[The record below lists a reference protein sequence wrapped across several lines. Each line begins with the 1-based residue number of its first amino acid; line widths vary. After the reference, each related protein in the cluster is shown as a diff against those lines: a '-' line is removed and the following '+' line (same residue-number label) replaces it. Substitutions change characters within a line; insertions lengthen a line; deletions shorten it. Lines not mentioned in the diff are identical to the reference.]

1 MYLVDSSAWIEYL
14 RRTGSRADAQ
24 VTELVERASPTAGV
38 TEPVIMELLAGA
50 RDSADFRKLRRLASA
65 MPLCPI
71 DPVCDFTE
79 GAALYKLLR
88 NEGLTI
94 RSVTDCLIAA
104 IAWRRDATVV
114 HADADFDRIAARY
127 PVQVMSL
134 IG

>member
-1 MYLVDSSAWIEYL
+1 MYIVDSSAWIEYL
-14 RRTGSRADAQ
+14 RGTGSRAHLE
-24 VTELVERASPTAGV
+24 VRAMARQPSPTAGV

-50 RDSADFRKLRRLASA
+50 RDSADFRKLRRLTTA
-65 MPLCPI
+65 MPLCGI
-71 DPVCDFTE
+71 DPVCDYTE

-94 RSVTDCLIAA
+94 RSITDCLIAA

-114 HADADFDRIAARY
+114 HADADFDRIASRY

-134 IG
+134 L